1 MVAEF
6 NIWSSRAP
14 TWTRQAASAKV
25 RLLNIL
31 CDRELL
37 YGCRPRAC
45 STAHRSNRPDHW
57 DGLMSDR
64 SAVKQLSSLSSRTKL
79 PAGDRATPRTV
90 LPAGNRCHFVLL
102 DEDESCPSADVSN
115 IWPSQWSGLFDR
127 WAVEHT
133 PDDCTWWLVS
143 SAALH
148 GQRDWLAVK
157 TGHGNVNCINYVK
170 VSHERLI
177 LPLRAVAVDQLSS
190 GWSKIH
196 SGPWPAPVHL
206 WLERFISIAV

>member
-1 MVAEF
+1 MKHYTACTSASNYGYWSRKFQTAVMVAEF

-102 DEDESCPSADVSN
+102 DEDESCPTADLSN
-115 IWPSQWSGLFDR
+115 IWLFQRSGLFDR
-127 WAVEHT
+127 WAVEHA
-133 PDDCTWWLVS
+133 PRRS
-143 SAALH
+143 SLECCRRTCRWADL
-148 GQRDWLAVK
+148 
-157 TGHGNVNCINYVK
+157 
-170 VSHERLI
+170 SS
-177 LPLRAVAVDQLSS
+177 VDQL
-190 GWSKIH
+190 
-196 SGPWPAPVHL
+196 
-206 WLERFISIAV
+206 R